1 VTIAARDV
9 RTAPT
14 IMSMKG
20 SIGRGSIAARGGA
33 RLKPSRY
40 IS

>member
-20 SIGRGSIAARGGA
+20 SIGRRCIFHHGDTKDTEIKES
-33 RLKPSRY
+33 
-40 IS
+40 